1 VNGIGVEVA
10 LKAVAYGRWPSDTEF
25 VLVGSEAVV
34 RQQAKQMSIPVS
46 KRFIFHDVGVA
57 IWEPGQLRVDASR
70 LALAAIEEG
79 VKSCLA
85 GELDGIVTAPVNKQ
99 GFMRTGVEVPG
110 HTELLAGLTG
120 RKRFGMLLIG
130 GGLRVMLVTRH
141 LPLAEVAHAITRGAV
156 REAIELAEKGLYWL
170 DLEGGKIGVCGLNP
184 HAGDGGAL
192 GGEEQQV
199 INPVIR
205 RLQQAGVS
213 VEGAIPADTI
223 FHQAKK
229 GAYEMVVAMYHDQG
243 LAPLKM
249 IGFEEGVNVTLGLPI
264 VRTSPDH
271 GTAFSLAGRGEASAS
286 SMRAAIRMALR
297 LAGRENPWR

>member
-1 VNGIGVEVA
+1 
-10 LKAVAYGRWPSDTEF
+10 
-25 VLVGSEAVV
+25 
-34 RQQAKQMSIPVS
+34 
-46 KRFIFHDVGVA
+46 
-57 IWEPGQLRVDASR
+57 
-70 LALAAIEEG
+70 
-79 VKSCLA
+79 
-85 GELDGIVTAPVNKQ
+85 
-99 GFMRTGVEVPG
+99 
-110 HTELLAGLTG
+110 
-120 RKRFGMLLIG
+120 
-130 GGLRVMLVTRH
+130 
-141 LPLAEVAHAITRGAV
+141 
-156 REAIELAEKGLYWL
+156 LYWL